1 MLVHGCLMDGI
12 IRVKSHEF
20 GKRSRLHKRYCI
32 LKDVYVVVYKSPR
45 SQKPLLTIPLKDVNK
60 VEETVR
66 ACVVCCV
73 GAVRLTLRCL
83 TVGFAAGGRWH
94 GQAGEYH
101 HAVHDVRRRLH
112 DDVAPLLRVHASF

>member
-73 GAVRLTLRCL
+73 GSVSSRCGVWRLA
-83 TVGFAAGGRWH
+83 TVQEGDGTAK
-94 GQAGEYH
+94 QENTTMLYTT
-101 HAVHDVRRRLH
+101 
-112 DDVAPLLRVHASF
+112 